1 MGNRYNAEL
10 SPAELRGSLVS
21 LQQLAITFG
30 IMVSYWI
37 GELSMAVHAYRLLTY
52 NRIRHELH
60 RRNWPRTV

>member
-1 MGNRYNAEL
+1 M
-10 SPAELRGSLVS
+10 S

-37 GELSMAVHAYRLLTY
+37 GELSIAVHVYRLTY

-60 RRNWPRTV
+60 RRNWARTV